1 MAKAVA
7 DSLSGDN
14 AGGFVDDAQTLIGI
28 SQMHDSGTG
37 GNPSLGNFP
46 IWINNC
52 TNSDWESC
60 PTFWNQR
67 TGSRIG
73 EPIANVGNF
82 GIEIDTGFYI
92 GIF

>member
-1 MAKAVA
+1 MAKAVP
-7 DSLSGDN
+7 DSFSSDN
-14 AGGFVDDAQTLIGI
+14 QGGFVDDAQTLIGI
-28 SQMHDSGTG
+28 SQLHDSGTG
-37 GNPSLGNFP
+37 GLPSLGNFP

-60 PTFWNQR
+60 PTFWNDR

-73 EPIANVGNF
+73 EPKANVGNF
-82 GIEIDTGFYI
+82 GIEIDTGFYV